1 MGDAEETL
9 VPSKPSVTIT
19 AEKDMN
25 ARAVAHGNWCS
36 NDNDMDFMP
45 FKTQVTG

>member
-1 MGDAEETL
+1 MGDAEVTL
-9 VPSKPSVTIT
+9 VPSKPSVTMT

-36 NDNDMDFMP
+36 NDNDMDFLP
-45 FKTQVTG
+45 LKTQVTG